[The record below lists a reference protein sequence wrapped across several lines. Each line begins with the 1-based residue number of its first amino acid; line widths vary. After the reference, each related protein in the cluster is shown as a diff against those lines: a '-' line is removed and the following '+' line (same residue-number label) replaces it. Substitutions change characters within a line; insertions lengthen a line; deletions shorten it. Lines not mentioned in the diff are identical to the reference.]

1 MQGAIVVCYGMVGCQ
16 CDDQRRSGRGAMGT
30 LHSNGIQKSIQK
42 NCFEVLAD
50 VTRFSTLIRQKLFF
64 CYLGSMSGIIRK
76 VTKPAAWDSFW
87 EFSRC
92 FFCVASM
99 RMRMP
104 GFSALN
110 RAMGS
115 GSDVWKMYGTLEMIG
130 KDFSKLGEESASLP
144 FDLGT
149 QMFF

>member
-1 MQGAIVVCYGMVGCQ
+1 
-16 CDDQRRSGRGAMGT
+16 
-30 LHSNGIQKSIQK
+30 
-42 NCFEVLAD
+42 
-50 VTRFSTLIRQKLFF
+50 
-64 CYLGSMSGIIRK
+64 
-76 VTKPAAWDSFW
+76 
-87 EFSRC
+87 
-92 FFCVASM
+92 
-99 RMRMP
+99 MP

-149 QMFF
+149 QMLF